1 MPAIGSRI
9 YLHTDSL
16 RMPAWEQQLRGES
29 RWTVCPGGAASAAAS
44 CGLGSIDPHDPSY
57 ERCAAFRNASC
68 FEATLQP
75 GDSLYVPSGWWMAA
89 SALSSAAASFGAKML
104 SKVDQPA
111 IAAAVTAAC
120 EQGTLQSSRATLPQG
135 GGLPLATG
143 DAVTPLLETPP
154 AGEAGERRKG
164 SASWWARPSI
174 DSVALCRAMSPCIED
189 WAAGESDPTAPPL

>member
-1 MPAIGSRI
+1 LKGV
-9 YLHTDSL
+9 HTFQTDSPSPCISHDL
-16 RMPAWEQQLRGES
+16 TCTSTDLTCTSPDLTCASPDLPTISPEQ
-29 RWTVCPGGAASAAAS
+29 
-44 CGLGSIDPHDPSY
+44 
-57 ERCAAFRNASC
+57 
-68 FEATLQP
+68 
-75 GDSLYVPSGWWMAA
+75 
-89 SALSSAAASFGAKML
+89 
-104 SKVDQPA
+104 VDQPA